1 MNTEARSEAPRQTSS
16 RARRFAWL
24 PVPIFL
30 AAIAI
35 LFFLDPGRSYEQ
47 PRLLLVLNLV
57 SSALPSVFVAYLC
70 AQSFLARGVPG
81 VLLLGC
87 GVLLW
92 GAAGM
97 VGVAAGLVELRGPN
111 FANTAIT
118 IHNSSVWLSA
128 VCQLAGA
135 VLLLQ
140 PRRAMREPGL
150 WLSVACTITLGLVG
164 LVTLA
169 TLGHWTPTFFV
180 QGRGGTPLRQF
191 VLGSGTGMFV
201 LTSVLLWLT
210 ARRTASSFAY
220 WFSLAQALI
229 AVGLLA
235 VMEQSAQGS
244 ILGWT
249 GRAAQFLGSAY
260 MLGAAIVSTRESRAW
275 GILVE
280 EALRASEK
288 TYRNL
293 FENIQE
299 MVTVYEVE
307 RDDNGQIVER
317 RVRDANSA
325 FLRAV
330 GVSSIDEIRGKTSSQ
345 IFGKVWSEAHLPA
358 VQKAMDTGQVQVQ
371 EVYRP
376 ESGRRYITSVVRLD
390 AQTYLGTG
398 RDITERMQAEE
409 ALRESET
416 KYRNLFENMA
426 EEVHF
431 WKLVRD
437 EEGRIKTWRLVDANP
452 PTLKT
457 WGRTLAEIQGKTTD
471 EIFGPGATEHYMPVV
486 QKIMTDRVPYVFE
499 DYFPNLGK
507 HFRFTSVP
515 LGEYFITT
523 GADITQHKRAE
534 GELRK
539 SSEALQA
546 ANAALRDS
554 RQAALNLMEDALAAR
569 QRAERTSADLQQ
581 EIAERRRAEEEVR
594 TLARFPAENPNPVLR
609 LDSAGG
615 ILHANAASAPVLDQW
630 GTTVGGHAPEPWRAT
645 VRDALGS
652 GSGTTVELACA
663 DRTYIVFVA
672 PVSDAGYVNLYMTDI
687 TERKA
692 SAEALRE
699 SQQDLN
705 RAQAV
710 AHIGSWR
717 LNVRR
722 NELSWSD
729 ENWRIF
735 GVPRG
740 TPLTYETFL
749 ATLHPEDRDA
759 VHEKWSA
766 ALRGEPYDIDHRI
779 VVGDTVKWVREQAEM
794 EFDHD
799 GKLLGGFGTTQ
810 DITQRK
816 ESEELIKA
824 SLREKE
830 VLLKEIHHRVKNNL
844 QVVSSLV
851 RLQADGLDDPR
862 LRDLF
867 RDIHDRVQSMALVH
881 ERLYRSESLAEVD
894 FGDYARSLLSHLWR
908 SQGASAARIQLK
920 LDLDPVSL
928 SVETA
933 VPCGLILNELAG
945 NAFKH
950 AFAGRAAGGVTVS
963 LHTEPDGRVRLCVGD
978 DGAGLPQGLDW
989 RQARSLGLRLVQML
1003 ATQINGAVEMRSG
1016 AGTEF
1021 AVTFTPPVAA
1031 GKRRES
1037 GEGRP

>member
-1 MNTEARSEAPRQTSS
+1 
-16 RARRFAWL
+16 
-24 PVPIFL
+24 V
-30 AAIAI
+30 
-35 LFFLDPGRSYEQ
+35 
-47 PRLLLVLNLV
+47 
-57 SSALPSVFVAYLC
+57 
-70 AQSFLARGVPG
+70 
-81 VLLLGC
+81 
-87 GVLLW
+87 
-92 GAAGM
+92 
-97 VGVAAGLVELRGPN
+97 
-111 FANTAIT
+111 
-118 IHNSSVWLSA
+118 
-128 VCQLAGA
+128 
-135 VLLLQ
+135 
-140 PRRAMREPGL
+140 
-150 WLSVACTITLGLVG
+150 
-164 LVTLA
+164 
-169 TLGHWTPTFFV
+169 
-180 QGRGGTPLRQF
+180 
-191 VLGSGTGMFV
+191 
-201 LTSVLLWLT
+201 
-210 ARRTASSFAY
+210 
-220 WFSLAQALI
+220 
-229 AVGLLA
+229 
-235 VMEQSAQGS
+235 
-244 ILGWT
+244 
-249 GRAAQFLGSAY
+249 
-260 MLGAAIVSTRESRAW
+260 
-275 GILVE
+275 
-280 EALRASEK
+280 
-288 TYRNL
+288 
-293 FENIQE
+293 
-299 MVTVYEVE
+299 
-307 RDDNGQIVER
+307 
-317 RVRDANSA
+317 
-325 FLRAV
+325 
-330 GVSSIDEIRGKTSSQ
+330 
-345 IFGKVWSEAHLPA
+345 
-358 VQKAMDTGQVQVQ
+358 
-371 EVYRP
+371 
-376 ESGRRYITSVVRLD
+376 
-390 AQTYLGTG
+390 
-398 RDITERMQAEE
+398 
-409 ALRESET
+409 
-416 KYRNLFENMA
+416 
-426 EEVHF
+426 
-431 WKLVRD
+431 
-437 EEGRIKTWRLVDANP
+437 
-452 PTLKT
+452 
-457 WGRTLAEIQGKTTD
+457 
-471 EIFGPGATEHYMPVV
+471 
-486 QKIMTDRVPYVFE
+486 
-499 DYFPNLGK
+499 
-507 HFRFTSVP
+507 
-515 LGEYFITT
+515 
-523 GADITQHKRAE
+523 
-534 GELRK
+534 
-539 SSEALQA
+539 
-546 ANAALRDS
+546 
-554 RQAALNLMEDALAAR
+554 
-569 QRAERTSADLQQ
+569 
-581 EIAERRRAEEEVR
+581 
-594 TLARFPAENPNPVLR
+594 
-609 LDSAGG
+609 
-615 ILHANAASAPVLDQW
+615 
-630 GTTVGGHAPEPWRAT
+630 
-645 VRDALGS
+645 
-652 GSGTTVELACA
+652 
-663 DRTYIVFVA
+663 
-672 PVSDAGYVNLYMTDI
+672 
-687 TERKA
+687 RKA
-692 SAEALRE
+692 AAEALRE
-699 SQQDLN
+699 SRQDLN